1 MSKYKTTKDGLV
13 KDTETGATGIFR
25 TVGGRRIFIKDGQ
38 DLASAMKESGKFSK
52 KEKNDKELK
61 REKLRNLDEYSRG
74 KLIEKL
80 TKEEEEEYWHLNDER
95 KKASKHG
102 NKEKAEELKRKR
114 EDMLIKKMDEK
125 ENQQKTKVIKNI
137 SDKKDEIS
145 NNINEAID
153 DFGENGR
160 FDTGRNTEELMDRI
174 YEDTEKIL
182 GRELKEEDFDYIDNQ
197 LSAYYKD
204 GFYVSKGSFS
214 LKEYENKV
222 NPILDKVEYEL
233 SSRGWETQESH
244 SQYPG
249 LATSRYFTKDGITIR
264 IGDHTNSNGSM
275 PSHTREQLFNSNVND
290 LVKYVE
296 DNYENRKKT
305 KN

>member
-1 MSKYKTTKDGLV
+1 MEENGV
-13 KDTETGATGIFR
+13 WR
-25 TVGGRRIFIKDGQ
+25 TVGGRRIFIKEGQ
-38 DLASAMKESGKFSK
+38 DLASAMKESGKFKKNKKENWGKDKIMETYRKIKKNGTHEELQELAEQINNSDEINQNDKDNLTSVLGTTDFRQNNKRIENTWKQLK
-52 KEKNDKELK
+52 KEKND
-61 REKLRNLDEYSRG
+61 D
-74 KLIEKL
+74 I
-80 TKEEEEEYWHLNDER
+80 
-95 KKASKHG
+95 SKT
-102 NKEKAEELKRKR
+102 N
-114 EDMLIKKMDEK
+114 
-125 ENQQKTKVIKNI
+125 KVIKNI
-137 SDKKDEIS
+137 ADKKEEIS
-145 NNINEAID
+145 NNINEAIND
-153 DFGENGR
+153 LGEDGR
-160 FDTGRNTEELMDRI
+160 FDVDKNTEELYQAIWDNA
-174 YEDTEKIL
+174 EKIL

-214 LKEYENKV
+214 LKEYENRV

-244 SQYPG
+244 SQYAG
-249 LATSRYFTKDGITIR
+249 LVTSRYFTKDGITIR